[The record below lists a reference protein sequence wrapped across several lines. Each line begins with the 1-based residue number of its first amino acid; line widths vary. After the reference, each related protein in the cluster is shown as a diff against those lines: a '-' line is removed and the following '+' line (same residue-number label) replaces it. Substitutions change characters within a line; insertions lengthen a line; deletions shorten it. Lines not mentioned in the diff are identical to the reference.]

1 VVSPRRLAP
10 FARSSAY
17 DARVSIS
24 KDTVEDALRG
34 FEEFLRTK
42 RLKMTEQRRMMI
54 GSALEQDG
62 HFTAE
67 DLHRKLSR
75 AGEPVSMAT
84 VYRGLALLEE
94 ADLLQGH
101 DFADGLRRYER
112 ALDREH
118 HDHMICLDCRAV
130 VEFTNSEIERLQEE
144 VVTEHGFTM
153 NDHALTLF
161 VRCNELAQSGA
172 CERRKAREARKQAE
186 RA

>member
-1 VVSPRRLAP
+1 MT
-10 FARSSAY
+10 
-17 DARVSIS
+17 IS
-24 KDTVEDALRG
+24 EDTIEDALRG
-34 FEEFLRTK
+34 FEDFLRTK
-42 RLKMTEQRRMMI
+42 RLKMTEQRRTMVRK
-54 GSALEQDG
+54 ALSRAG

-67 DLHRKLSR
+67 DLHRRLSR
-75 AGEPVSMAT
+75 DGESVSMAT

-130 VEFTNSEIERLQEE
+130 VEFTNQEIERLQQK
-144 VVTEHGFTM
+144 VVTDHGFTM
-153 NDHALTLF
+153 NDHALTLY
-161 VRCNELAQSGA
+161 VRCNTWAKSGA
-172 CERRKAREARKQAE
+172 CDRRSKREARKQAD

>member
-1 VVSPRRLAP
+1 VT
-10 FARSSAY
+10 
-17 DARVSIS
+17 IS
-24 KDTVEDALRG
+24 EDTLEDALRG
-34 FEEFLRTK
+34 FEDFLRTK
-42 RLKMTEQRRMMI
+42 RLKMTEQRRTMI
-54 GSALEQDG
+54 REALSQSG

-67 DLHRKLSR
+67 DLHRRLSR
-75 AGEPVSMAT
+75 DGQSVSMAT

-130 VEFTNSEIERLQEE
+130 VEFTNDEIERLQEQ
-144 VVTEHGFTM
+144 VVTDHGFTM

-161 VRCNELAQSGA
+161 VRCNDWAQSGS
-172 CERRKAREARKQAE
+172 CDRRAEREARKQAE